1 MDQNAKRRWR
11 VVELLVQTQE
21 IEEPEGQPGVIQ
33 GSDQDLLD
41 VVGPQRARNVGVV
54 ERDFPALVSS
64 HDVCEDRHE
73 VRVVFVIILGGEFGG
88 TEASWSWIDDGICEG
103 SMRTSELHFQ
113 LWV

>member
-1 MDQNAKRRWR
+1 MDQNAKRRRR

-21 IEEPEGQPGVIQ
+21 IEEPQSQPGVVQ
-33 GSDQDLLD
+33 GLDQELLD

-64 HDVCEDRHE
+64 HDVSEDRHE
-73 VRVVFVIILGGEFGG
+73 VRVVFVIILEGEFRG
-88 TEASWSWIDDGICEG
+88 TELSLLWINGGICEG